1 MRLVAALVLALAA
14 AISRA
19 DRVLLIPLDSRPA
32 AGQFAQMIGR
42 IAGLDVRMPPYQTLG
57 RFTQPGDPIKI
68 LEWLNEQDLSD
79 VRAIVASTDMIAY
92 GGLIASRL
100 NDIDEEDAI
109 IRLRKLLEIKRRS
122 PRTKLYL
129 FSSTMRL
136 APTSTRDTESWRMI
150 LAKYEEARDKAV
162 RLGDADARAT
172 MNRTLPK
179 IPLNELKSYEAA
191 RHRDH
196 DVQETLIRMT
206 ARGSDIEYLVIGQDD
221 ARPFGPHV
229 PETALLRRLAD
240 LFRINDRV
248 YFCEGVDQDANVLMS
263 RALVHET
270 GWVPKVRVVYSDD
283 AAKTKYAA
291 YEALTIEHSLREQLL
306 ASGAL
311 PADPDGEYD
320 YSLYLN
326 VPNPAPEKFEEFMTN
341 LKSEVDQ
348 GFPVAVAD
356 INLGEASADPQLIA
370 GLMENARGMKL
381 LSFAGWNTAG
391 NSIGTAIP
399 AANVYLLARRLQVDP
414 LVREVAQREFLLH
427 RFVNDFD
434 YHRFTRPKA
443 YAFLKSIGSSK
454 EEVSG
459 RAFDDLNALVAADLG
474 SYLTAT
480 FRDQLLGKHFF
491 AGASEYQ
498 FTDLSDVKIFLPW
511 PRAYE
516 VRMDF
521 HLVTQP
527 VNVPGGSH

>member
-1 MRLVAALVLALAA
+1 MRLVAALALVLAAG
-14 AISRA
+14 ISRA

-42 IAGLDVRMPPYQTLG
+42 IAGLDVRMPPYETLG
-57 RFTQPGDPIKI
+57 RFTSPGDPIKI
-68 LEWLNEQDLSD
+68 LEWLNQQDLSD

-92 GGLIASRL
+92 GGLIASRT
-100 NDIDEEDAI
+100 NDTAEDDAI

-122 PRTKLYL
+122 AKTKLYL

-136 APTSTRDTESWRMI
+136 APTSTRETESWRMT
-150 LAKYEEARDKAV
+150 LAKYEEAKDKAT
-162 RLGDADARAT
+162 RFNDLEARAT
-172 MNRTLPK
+172 VNRLLPK
-179 IPLNELKSYEAA
+179 VPAKALQEYERA
-191 RHRDH
+191 RRRDH
-196 DVQETLIRMT
+196 DVQESLIRMT
-206 ARGSDIEYLVIGQDD
+206 ARAGDVEYLVIGQDD
-221 ARPFGPHV
+221 ARAFGPHV
-229 PETALLRRLAD
+229 VETTRLRRMAD
-240 LFRINDRV
+240 LFRVNDRV

-263 RALVHET
+263 RALVRET

-283 AAKTKYAA
+283 AAKTKIAA
-291 YEALTIEHSLREQLL
+291 FEAITIEKSLREQLL

-311 PADPDGEYD
+311 PAEPEGEYD
-320 YSLYLN
+320 YTLYLN
-326 VPNPAPEKFEEFMTN
+326 VPNPSPERFEEFMTN

-356 INLGEASADPQLIA
+356 INLGDASADPQLVA

-391 NSIGTAIP
+391 NSIGTTIP

-434 YHRFTRPKA
+434 YHRFTRPRA
-443 YAFLKSIGSSK
+443 YALLKSMGASK
-454 EEVSG
+454 EEAYG
-459 RAFDDLNALVAADLG
+459 HAFDAVNTLVEADLG
-474 SYLTAT
+474 NYLSST
-480 FRDQLLGKHFF
+480 FKDQLLGKHFF
-491 AGASEYQ
+491 AGSTEYQ
-498 FTDLSDVKIFLPW
+498 FTDISDIKIFLPW

-521 HLVTQP
+521 KLVTQP
-527 VNVPGGSH
+527 VTVADK